1 MKKFELHSPYK
12 PTGDQPEAIR
22 QLTEG
27 ALNGTPA
34 QTLLGVTGSGKTFTI
49 ANVIANLNK
58 PTLVLS
64 HNKTLAAQLYSEFK
78 GFFPE
83 NAVEYYVSYYDY
95 YQPEAYIASTD
106 TYIEKDLAINE
117 EIDKLRLAATSAL
130 LSGRN
135 DVIVVSSVSCIYG
148 MGNPAAFYEN
158 VIELKVGRR
167 LALNVLLRRLVDS
180 LYTRND
186 AAPRS
191 GNFRVKGDTVDVYL
205 AYADEMIRIT
215 FWDDEIDGI
224 EEIDALSGM
233 RMATFDE
240 YKIYPANLF
249 LTSKET
255 QELAIRKIQDDLVEQ
270 VELLQSQGKALEAKR
285 LNERVSYDIE
295 MIRELGHCSGIE
307 NYSRYFD
314 GREPGTRPYCLLDFF
329 PDDFLIVIDESH
341 VSVPQIG
348 AMYGGDRSRKESLVN
363 YGFRLPAALDNR
375 PLTFEEF
382 HELAKQVIYISA
394 TPAEYELAESEGVVV
409 EQVIRPTGLLDPP
422 IEVRPADFPIDD
434 LMEEIRKRM
443 ERDERTLV
451 TTLTKRMAE
460 ELTGYLLKN
469 GVQTAYIHSDVDT
482 LERVR
487 IMEDLRKGIYSVL
500 VGVNLLR
507 EGLDLP
513 EVSLVAILDADKE
526 GFLRSH
532 RSLTQTAGRA
542 ARNINGRV
550 IMYANKITPSMQQT
564 IDETE
569 RRRMKQL
576 HYNEVNGITPRQIRK
591 AIDGNELAQLKKTA
605 DTADIAPAP
614 LKGYAAQEEV
624 PVSQAAEPLAAYGK
638 KAAGKSGTVA
648 TESVEQRIERLKKQ
662 MKEAAARLDFIL
674 AAQLRDEMLLLE
686 KQSKQ

>member
-27 ALNGTPA
+27 ALNGAPA

-382 HELAKQVIYISA
+382 HELARQVIYISA

-443 ERDERTLV
+443 ECDERTLV

-460 ELTGYLLKN
+460 ELTDYLIKN

-605 DTADIAPAP
+605 DTADITPAP
-614 LKGYAAQEEV
+614 FKGYAAQEEV
-624 PVSQAAEPLAAYGK
+624 TVSQAAEPLAAYGK

-662 MKEAAARLDFIL
+662 MKEAAARLDFVL